1 METVVDIIKDEL
13 AALIDDDASRLIAV
27 GVMLHQVKV
36 VTADPV
42 SYTHLKVSD
51 AGAFVKNNIYDFIDD
66 SEKTVLV
73 VDCENSDPYKLCATL
88 KNLDYEVMQKIT
100 AIILFDDVHTA
111 TAWRILENYTRIP
124 VEHIMIERIK
134 QNKSLVDIKLT
145 ARALSLI
152 HIYLPD
158 NGLSLYKLF
167 EQAVWKDKHNLLQK
181 ERCSGTSL

>member
-1 METVVDIIKDEL
+1 MDEGNVL
-13 AALIDDDASRLIAV
+13 YNDKKFATLLYQWHCDAFTEYS
-27 GVMLHQVKV
+27 
-36 VTADPV
+36 
-42 SYTHLKVSD
+42 KVSD
-51 AGAFVKNNIYDFIDD
+51 AGAFVKNKIYDFIDD

-134 QNKSLVDIKLT
+134 QNKPVHDASVPYMDSTWMSVYAGRINDWILE
-145 ARALSLI
+145 LI
-152 HIYLPD
+152 RSRY
-158 NGLSLYKLF
+158 Y
-167 EQAVWKDKHNLLQK
+167 V
-181 ERCSGTSL
+181 RRY

>member
-1 METVVDIIKDEL
+1 MTFFITPFHYTDCFSVRQIGYGGNQWHC
-13 AALIDDDASRLIAV
+13 DAFTEYS
-27 GVMLHQVKV
+27 
-36 VTADPV
+36 
-42 SYTHLKVSD
+42 KVSD

-124 VEHIMIERIK
+124 LNI
-134 QNKSLVDIKLT
+134 S
-145 ARALSLI
+145 
-152 HIYLPD
+152 
-158 NGLSLYKLF
+158 
-167 EQAVWKDKHNLLQK
+167 
-181 ERCSGTSL
+181 